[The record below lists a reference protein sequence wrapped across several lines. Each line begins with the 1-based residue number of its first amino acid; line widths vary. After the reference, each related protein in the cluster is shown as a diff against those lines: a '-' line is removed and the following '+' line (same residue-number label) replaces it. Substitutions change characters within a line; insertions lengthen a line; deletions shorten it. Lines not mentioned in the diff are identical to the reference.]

1 MEKQIRIKSEYNSLE
16 KVSDFFKKESPYE
29 ASIDYDIWDVR
40 TDANGQMENCVVV
53 KKSAMHGL
61 KLYFTK
67 ENVLQVNYLI
77 PNKLMNVYFGD
88 SKRKYRSIL
97 QVVTG
102 GIKKAILVGPQK
114 QAFEEISLPLNK
126 IKL

>member
-1 MEKQIRIKSEYNSLE
+1 MEKQITIKSEYNSLE
-16 KVSDFFKKESPYE
+16 KISDFFKKESPYE
-29 ASIDYDIWDVR
+29 TSIDYDVWDVR
-40 TDANGQMENCVVV
+40 TDANGLMENCVLV

-88 SKRKYRSIL
+88 SKRRYRNIL
-97 QVVTG
+97 QIVTG
-102 GIKKAILVGPQK
+102 GIKNAILAGPQK
-114 QAFEEISLPLNK
+114 QAFEEISQTLNK